1 MTRSSSPEDLVFY
14 EDYLGERDATFT
26 LNFSGSSAFVL
37 AQYYNLIR
45 FGRAGYA
52 SIVRAM
58 GANAASSPAGSSP
71 RTRWSSSSASRGCP
85 W

>member
-58 GANAASSPAGSSP
+58 EANAASLSRLESEDALELIH
-71 RTRWSSSSASRGCP
+71 TSRGCP